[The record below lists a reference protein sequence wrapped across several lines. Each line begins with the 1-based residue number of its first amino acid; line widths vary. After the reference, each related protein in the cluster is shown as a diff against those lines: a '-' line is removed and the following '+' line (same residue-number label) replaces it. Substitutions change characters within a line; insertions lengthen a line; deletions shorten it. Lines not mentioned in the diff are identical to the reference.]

1 VVKNHDEKFKDMIES
16 VLPSTARKSARDR
29 RRRVHKQSRARQR
42 IALDAI
48 KASYEDTGVDFRDGR
63 RKSELHWMVL
73 DRRGADNVGAL
84 TRWAAAVV
92 AADPTLRDAPLHVQV
107 VHFAGILAADVIGRH
122 AIQHIEWALKYGAE
136 RPYWSERRAQWVARA
151 DERKSEM
158 VDALHRVLAAGRH
171 GDLNRA
177 LRRAY
182 AGRSAT
188 DPAPVEARYFLG
200 WHDIEAFV
208 EATAEVGWVCEIVRR
223 LARSWKP
230 S

>member
-1 VVKNHDEKFKDMIES
+1 
-16 VLPSTARKSARDR
+16 
-29 RRRVHKQSRARQR
+29 
-42 IALDAI
+42 
-48 KASYEDTGVDFRDGR
+48 
-63 RKSELHWMVL
+63 
-73 DRRGADNVGAL
+73 
-84 TRWAAAVV
+84 
-92 AADPTLRDAPLHVQV
+92 
-107 VHFAGILAADVIGRH
+107 
-122 AIQHIEWALKYGAE
+122 
-136 RPYWSERRAQWVARA
+136 
-151 DERKSEM
+151 M

-223 LARSWKP
+223 LARS
-230 S
+230 